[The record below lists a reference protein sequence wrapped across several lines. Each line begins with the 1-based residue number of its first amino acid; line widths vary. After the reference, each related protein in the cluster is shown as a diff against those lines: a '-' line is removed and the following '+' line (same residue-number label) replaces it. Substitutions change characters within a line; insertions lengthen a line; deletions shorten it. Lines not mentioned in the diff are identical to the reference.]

1 MQDGDSREIEPKDKI
16 IKVYSQFMTRVAQ
29 FEELVSTGCT
39 LLIGFQQAL
48 GFLRRPS
55 IDKTSTLVERIIKTH
70 DSRRI
75 LSYVESG
82 CVNCHDCVQNVSKL
96 HKCHLGLEDHIDQAE
111 IVVNELKGLLD
122 DAVLVVQTSGEKD
135 EDLSCYFE
143 DSNLEVTL
151 SDREQF
157 TNLEVADFAAM
168 MAFVYSML
176 KQDYAMQVRI
186 VSSLSYKSSLS
197 GELETYCKMWSLR
210 PFVDDDIMRKAWEL
224 VS

>member
-1 MQDGDSREIEPKDKI
+1 MQDGEYRDIEPKDKI
-16 IKVYSQFMTRVAQ
+16 IKVYSEFMTRVAQ
-29 FEELVSTGCT
+29 FEELMSTGCT

-48 GFLRRPS
+48 EFLRQPS
-55 IDKTSTLVERIIKTH
+55 INKTSKLVERIIKAH

-82 CVNCHDCVQNVSKL
+82 YVNCHNCVQNVSKL
-96 HKCHLGLEDHIDQAE
+96 HECHLGLEDHINRAK

-122 DAVLVVQTSGEKD
+122 D
-135 EDLSCYFE
+135 LSC
-143 DSNLEVTL
+143 DSDPVFTL
-151 SDREQF
+151 SDGEQI
-157 TNLEVADFAAM
+157 TKLEVADLAAM
-168 MAFVYSML
+168 MAYVYSMV

-186 VSSLSYKSSLS
+186 VSSLSYESLLS